1 MVSLNSACIGYGQ
14 KNLNRVITTI
24 DIHFSRDTKQEKA
37 VSTEDD
43 SPTLHNHSP
52 GEQSSLPSPV
62 GQRDYD
68 IPASSLR
75 QKFTFT

>member
-1 MVSLNSACIGYGQ
+1 MYWIWIKQSQESHN
-14 KNLNRVITTI
+14 NNRYS
-24 DIHFSRDTKQEKA
+24 FSRDTKQEKA